1 MVHLRGKK
9 RRKGREEK
17 GKGERTRAASLDSL
31 LIVRNKCI
39 QLERGKK
46 GEEEKEEGGGKK
58 KEGNSTPCTRN
69 RDGGR

>member
-17 GKGERTRAASLDSL
+17 GKGERTRASLDSL
-31 LIVRNKCI
+31 LIARNKCI